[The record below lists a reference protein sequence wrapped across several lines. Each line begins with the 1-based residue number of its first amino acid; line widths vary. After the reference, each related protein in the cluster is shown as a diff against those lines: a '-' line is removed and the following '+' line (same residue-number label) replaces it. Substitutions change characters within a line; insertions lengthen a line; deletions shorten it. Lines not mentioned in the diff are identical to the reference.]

1 MRKLTRQALA
11 NVARRLLHTND
22 TPERTALAFALG
34 TGVGFS
40 PFLFCHW
47 GLALLLSIILRLNK
61 VAVFAGTLVNN
72 PWTYVPI
79 LVGGTQLGA
88 LMLGRGWILEQ
99 IPRPEIAFSLHA
111 ALLFLGSLKPLAFP
125 FFVGNMTLSIL
136 SFMVAYSL
144 SLRFIR
150 HRRAHHHRTA
160 EAGPGHPPVV
170 ASSQVVGAGDRAA
183 YPPPPPAV

>member
-1 MRKLTRQALA
+1 MA
-11 NVARRLLHTND
+11 NLARRLLHTND
-22 TPERTALAFALG
+22 TPERTAFAFALG

-40 PFLFCHW
+40 PFLMCHW
-47 GLALLLSIILRLNK
+47 GMALILAILLRLNK

-99 IPRPEIAFSLHA
+99 IPRPELAFSLEAVRMFIH
-111 ALLFLGSLKPLAFP
+111 SLKPLAFP

-150 HRRAHHHRTA
+150 HRRAHHHRVA
-160 EAGPGHPPVV
+160 EAGPGHPPAVVSPTSVV
-170 ASSQVVGAGDRAA
+170 AAGERAA